1 MRLAS
6 THATVQRIW
15 TVHLRPQT
23 NGPALTCPRCAHSP
37 AVQAVSA
44 RSAALTHLAHHAR
57 ADALPGHLRICQCP
71 ALGCRWHPRHRGY
84 AGPVLLALTCDRS
97 GRTWRLADA
106 CAACAAA
113 MSRTAVV
120 PPTLLGADRT
130 PTPPATSHRARN
142 TPPFGPA
149 EQQRVREMLTYLATA
164 LPRFSSPAARLL
176 ALQCALRTD
185 RHGQIRMPHGFL
197 RSMRL
202 HGRAELWL
210 ELEHAG
216 WLHHPRRRCS
226 PVRAQLLDAAVLHQ
240 SPGRTAR
247 IRAAQWALHPTPL
260 ALPPALPSALRL
272 TALALATHS
281 TPAAGGGELETLTR
295 QCGQPPQQLED
306 LLDQLVHARIVSGWH
321 HHHDS
326 GEVQWELPTHSPPG
340 EDAVRSEAFSRQP
353 RSSP

>member
-23 NGPALTCPRCAHSP
+23 GGPALTCPRCTHSP
-37 AVQAVSA
+37 VLPAASA
-44 RSAALTHLAHHAR
+44 RSAALTHLARHAR
-57 ADALPGHLRICQCP
+57 ADTLPGYLRICQCR
-71 ALGCRWHPRHRGY
+71 ALGCHWHPRHRGC
-84 AGPVLLALTCDRS
+84 AGPVLLALTCDRG
-97 GRTWRLADA
+97 GRAWRLADA

-120 PPTLLGADRT
+120 PLTLLGTGHAQLTPSTPRSART
-130 PTPPATSHRARN
+130 GPA
-142 TPPFGPA
+142 FGPA

-176 ALQCALRTD
+176 ALQCALRAD
-185 RHGQIRMPHGFL
+185 HHGQIRLPHGFL
-197 RSMRL
+197 RGMRL

-210 ELEHAG
+210 ELEDAG
-216 WLHHPRRRCS
+216 WLHRSRRKCS
-226 PVRAQLLDAAVLHQ
+226 PVQGQLLDAAVLQ
-240 SPGRTAR
+240 QAPGRTAR
-247 IRAAQWALHPTPL
+247 VRAAQWALRPTPL

-272 TALALATHS
+272 TALALAAHS
-281 TPAAGGGELETLTR
+281 ASGAGGGELDDLTR

-306 LLDQLVHARIVSGWH
+306 LLDQLVRARLVTAWH

-326 GEVQWELPTHSPPG
+326 GEVRWELPAHSPPG
-340 EDAVRSEAFSRQP
+340 DDTAREARA
-353 RSSP
+353 